1 MAAGSGYAALAAGT
15 RELKDHRKL
24 LLERRAIIARR
35 SVQAARTADT
45 YCWLLS
51 YHSRTGKGKRN
62 RGVFLIAEIQR
73 QVIIA
78 TLLLTRAGFVARNA
92 KSVGS
97 PGPLFGPNLGTAAC
111 IGNSP
116 PNSTDAKALRFWKL
130 EGLGSS
136 AVWRF
141 ISTS

>member
-62 RGVFLIAEIQR
+62 RGVFLIAEIQPKSKSPPFR
-73 QVIIA
+73 YQGRLCRTKHKKRGIP
-78 TLLLTRAGFVARNA
+78 RNLF
-92 KSVGS
+92 S
-97 PGPLFGPNLGTAAC
+97 GPICGTAAC
-111 IGNSP
+111 IRKSP
-116 PNSTDAKALRFWKL
+116 HKASDAKALRFWKL

-136 AVWRF
+136 AVL
-141 ISTS
+141 